1 MDKIMINGGKPLHGN
16 VQISGAKNAALPVLA
31 SSLLTEG
38 TNTFHNIPD
47 LMDIKTIKIL
57 LTSMGAEMEG
67 GKTVRIRVDKINNPV
82 ASYDLVKTMRAS
94 ILVLGP
100 LVARAG
106 VARVSLPGG
115 CAIGARPV
123 NLHLKA
129 LEDMGAHVELK
140 NGYIEAKAKKL
151 KGAEI
156 YFDLPTVTG
165 TENIM
170 MAATLA
176 QGTTVLNNAAREPE
190 VVNLADVL
198 KGMGAKITG
207 AGSDVITIEGVS
219 SLNPTEASII
229 PDRIEAGTFMIAAG
243 MTRGEINVL
252 GCNPHHLEALI
263 NKLRDT
269 GMKISPIKN
278 GLTVSSGKKINSVD
292 VTTLP
297 YPGFPT
303 DLQAQIM
310 AYMAVGSGLSVITET
325 VFENRF
331 MHVSELLRMGA
342 DIVIQGANAVVRGV
356 PKLRGAQTMATDLR
370 ASASLVLAALVAEG
384 TTEISRVYHIDR
396 GYETIEKKF
405 SALGAD
411 IKRVKT

>member
-1 MDKIMINGGKPLHGN
+1 VDKIVINGGKPLHGN

-31 SSLLTEG
+31 SALLTAG

-47 LMDIKTIKIL
+47 LMDIKTIKNL
-57 LTSMGAEMEG
+57 LISMGAAIEG
-67 GKTVRIRVDKINNPV
+67 EETIKISVDKIINPT

-106 VARVSLPGG
+106 TARVSLPGG

-129 LEDMGAHVELK
+129 LEDMGAHVELN
-140 NGYIEAKAKKL
+140 NGYIEARAKKL

-156 YFDLPTVTG
+156 YFDLTTVTG

-176 QGTTVLNNAAREPE
+176 QGTTILNNAAREPE

-198 KGMGAKITG
+198 KSMGAKITG
-207 AGSDVITIEGVS
+207 AGTDVITIEGVS
-219 SLNPTEASII
+219 SLKPTEASII

-278 GLTVSSGKKINSVD
+278 GLTVSCGKKINSVD

-411 IKRVKT
+411 IKRVKS

>member
-31 SSLLTEG
+31 SSLLTAG

-219 SLNPTEASII
+219 SLKPTEASII

-411 IKRVKT
+411 IKRVKS

>member
-1 MDKIMINGGKPLHGN
+1 VDKIVIKGGKPLHGN

-31 SSLLTEG
+31 SALLTAG

-47 LMDIKTIKIL
+47 LMDVKTIKKL
-57 LTSMGAEMEG
+57 LISMGAEIEG
-67 GKTVRIRVDKINNPV
+67 EETVKISVDKIINPT

-151 KGAEI
+151 KGADI
-156 YFDLPTVTG
+156 YFDLTTVTG

-176 QGTTVLNNAAREPE
+176 HGTTVLNNAAREPE
-190 VVNLADVL
+190 VINLADVL
-198 KGMGAKITG
+198 NGMGAKISG
-207 AGSDVITIEGVS
+207 AGTDVITIEGVP
-219 SLNPTEASII
+219 SLKPTKAAII

-243 MTRGEINVL
+243 MTHGEINVL
-252 GCNPHHLEALI
+252 GCNPNHLEALI

-269 GMKISPIKN
+269 GMKITPIKN
-278 GLTVSSGKKINSVD
+278 GLKVSAGKKINSVD
-292 VTTLP
+292 VTTVP

-310 AYMAVGSGLSVITET
+310 AYMCIGNGLSVISET

-342 DIVIQGANAVVRGV
+342 DIVIQGGNAIVRGV

-370 ASASLVLAALVAEG
+370 ASASLVLAGLAAQG

-396 GYETIEKKF
+396 GYESIEKKF

-411 IKRVKT
+411 IQRVKA